1 MVRYANDS
9 KFDGQMRQRRRRSE
23 FRSLEQFSP
32 WNFEDYTCQELLIA
46 IRLCSMFRFFLYFK
60 IKSPIIQI
68 GLDNWNSITYI
79 HPQQTTLWPTWA
91 TLNSVWLT
99 FQIAGCRRM
108 CKYQHYEKRANKY
121 SIMEQASA
129 SGLNHCKT
137 FREPGTKCLQALTM
151 HKTWKRTR
159 SQKFAV
165 TNPIN
170 WACSHKAFDDP
181 TPIQKLP
188 SFAYTVCTRQTWLS
202 FILMVTCKLNDSL

>member
-1 MVRYANDS
+1 MPGVADRY
-9 KFDGQMRQRRRRSE
+9 QV
-23 FRSLEQFSP
+23 
-32 WNFEDYTCQELLIA
+32 
-46 IRLCSMFRFFLYFK
+46 MFYVQVFFIYFK

-68 GLDNWNSITYI
+68 GLDSWNSITYI

-91 TLNSVWLT
+91 TLNSVYLT

-108 CKYQHYEKRANKY
+108 CKYQRYEKRANKY
-121 SIMEQASA
+121 SIMEQASKRTRKQA
-129 SGLNHCKT
+129 S
-137 FREPGTKCLQALTM
+137 M
-151 HKTWKRTR
+151 RTR

-165 TNPIN
+165 TNPMN